1 MSDNEFTEN
10 DLIKLDE
17 KMSRIGNEIRQVQ
30 NDYNT
35 HVKVEDITLSSMNS
49 NIEGILSE
57 LKAQNKRFDKVLSEQ
72 REHIDAKIAVCHK
85 IVNDKFV
92 LHVTK
97 DELTI
102 VKDNAIKDA
111 KVERDSQFRD
121 IRNTIDSEI
130 NTTKIELIKQAKS
143 HIQIIWFAGIIIIT
157 MGAYIFNDVK
167 KDVDSHGIMYQKH
180 LLENKF
186 KKSQNVV
193 P

>member
-1 MSDNEFTEN
+1 MSDNELTEN

-85 IVNDKFV
+85 VVNDKFI

-111 KVERDSQFRD
+111 KVERDIQFRD
-121 IRNTIDSEI
+121 IRDTIDNEI
-130 NTTKIELIKQAKS
+130 IITKSELIKQLKS
-143 HIQIIWFAGIIIIT
+143 HIQIIWFAGIIIMT
-157 MGAYIFNDVK
+157 MGVYIFNDVK
-167 KDVDSHGIMYQKH
+167 KNVDNNSVMYQKH

-186 KKSQNVV
+186 KKSQ
-193 P
+193 